1 MCKTMNNGDD
11 ASSLSLCVVPE
22 QKKKQK
28 KPTQTQRNIC
38 ANPTLIA
45 SDKAA
50 RRTKHMNHRNKFM
63 RSNKMFET
71 VTTNTRP
78 ARGAD
83 LMPAV

>member
-1 MCKTMNNGDD
+1 MNNGDD

-22 QKKKQK
+22 QKNKKKTQNK
-28 KPTQTQRNIC
+28 TTQTQRNIC
-38 ANPTLIA
+38 ANPTPVA

-50 RRTKHMNHRNKFM
+50 RRTKHMNHRNKLM

-71 VTTNTRP
+71 VIANTRP